1 MSLFPEEMTSDRL
14 RYERLHPS
22 SFDPLELYE
31 HVNEDAPHIDEI
43 TRYVTWDPYEHPKE
57 AVDWVEECGSAF
69 DAGESAT
76 YVVRPREGE
85 RAGEFA
91 GLAGLHPD
99 WDRRRATLGVWLR
112 KPFWGRGYAGE
123 RAARLLELAFDRLDL
138 DIVTVS
144 HDPDNENS
152 RRAIERYVERFGGR
166 REGRIRNDVRISG
179 EVRDT
184 VRYSISRAEYRAAT
198 DG

>member
-57 AVDWVEECGSAF
+57 AADWVEECGSAF

-91 GLAGLHPD
+91 GLSTPTGTAVVRHSACGCA
-99 WDRRRATLGVWLR
+99 RRSGGVAT
-112 KPFWGRGYAGE
+112 PASGRHGC
-123 RAARLLELAFDRLDL
+123 
-138 DIVTVS
+138 S
-144 HDPDNENS
+144 NS
-152 RRAIERYVERFGGR
+152 PSTG
-166 REGRIRNDVRISG
+166 S
-179 EVRDT
+179 T
-184 VRYSISRAEYRAAT
+184 STS
-198 DG
+198 